1 MKIAGLGNTGA
12 ERRTQLTRER
22 VVGAGIELADRDG
35 IESISMRRLAQE
47 LGVEAMSLYTHVRNK
62 DDLLDGMVDAVIG
75 KIPTSADGAD
85 WKTSLR
91 QMVLAARRVV
101 LAHPWAP
108 HLIESRTTPGP
119 ATLRYINTVLG
130 VLREGGFTVAQAHHA
145 LHILGSR
152 GLGFTQELFDDSGDL
167 DAETAASLASEL
179 GPALPYVAEM
189 ALAVARGGALGG
201 CDDDSEFEFA
211 LDFIL
216 DGLDRL
222 HSG

>member
-1 MKIAGLGNTGA
+1 MKIAGLRNTGA
-12 ERRTQLTRER
+12 EPRAQLTRER

-47 LGVEAMSLYTHVRNK
+47 LGVEAMSLYTHVHNK

-91 QMVLAARRVV
+91 QMVLAARSIV
-101 LAHPWAP
+101 LTHPWAA
-108 HLIESRTTPGP
+108 HLIASRTTPGP
-119 ATLRYINTVLG
+119 ATMRYINTMLG

-145 LHILGSR
+145 VHILGSR

-167 DAETAASLASEL
+167 EPETAASLASEL
-179 GPALPYVAEM
+179 GAALPYVAEM
-189 ALAVARGGALGG
+189 ALAVTHGGALGR
-201 CDDDSEFEFA
+201 CDDEIEFEFA

-222 HSG
+222 QDS

>member
-1 MKIAGLGNTGA
+1 MKIAGQGKSGA

-22 VVGAGIELADRDG
+22 VVAAGIELADRDG

-62 DDLLDGMVDAVIG
+62 EDLLDGMVDAVIG
-75 KIPTSADGAD
+75 EIPTSADGAD

-91 QMVLAARRVV
+91 QMALAARGVV
-101 LAHPWAP
+101 LTHPWAP
-108 HLIESRTTPGP
+108 NPIESRTTPGP
-119 ATLRYINTVLG
+119 AMMRYVNTVLG
-130 VLREGGFTVAQAHHA
+130 VLREGGFTVAQVHHA

-152 GLGFTQELFDDSGDL
+152 LLGFTQDLFDDSGDL
-167 DAETAASLASEL
+167 EPETAASLASEL
-179 GPALPYVAEM
+179 AAALPYVAEM
-189 ALAVARGGALGG
+189 AIAVTHGGALGG
-201 CDDDSEFEFA
+201 CDDDIEFEFA

-222 HSG
+222 QGR